1 MNVLQRKCNI
11 HFQFSFFLNVILIC
25 LIHSDVNHLIAKI
38 DVTKTMIVQI
48 IIYVRMDIVLTT
60 VKKVQIVH
68 QKTKIKPYV
77 SMENVITFLLAVIWI
92 IIVHQD
98 TVATTE
104 NVSSQNAQGMSNA
117 NNFLVKKEFLVS
129 MANVLYPIH
138 VNHIHIVDIN
148 MADVSNAFKG
158 IAKKY

>member
-1 MNVLQRKCNI
+1 
-11 HFQFSFFLNVILIC
+11 
-25 LIHSDVNHLIAKI
+25 
-38 DVTKTMIVQI
+38 
-48 IIYVRMDIVLTT
+48 MDIVLTT

>member
-1 MNVLQRKCNI
+1 MN
-11 HFQFSFFLNVILIC
+11 
-25 LIHSDVNHLIAKI
+25 DLIAKT
-38 DVTKTMIVQI
+38 DVTRTLIVQI

-104 NVSSQNAQGMSNA
+104 NVSRQNAQGMSNA